1 MQRAI
6 QLTAPGAPFVLGTR
20 PIPRPKSG
28 ELLVKILT
36 TAINPCDLYM
46 QARGYPGPIPKPWPN
61 VCGWDAAG
69 VVEEIGEGVQGF
81 VKGDRVMYSGDFD
94 DDRYTFQEYGIT
106 VAATTAK
113 ISSGLSLEEAA
124 TFSTGLYTAASGLYG
139 ERATEHRRW
148 HGGAGLVAPWDGGG
162 RGMYKDEPIIITGG
176 AGSVGQFAIQL
187 AKLSGFNPI
196 ITTASA
202 HNEAYCKSAG
212 ATHVIDYRTT
222 PYSSLSSVVS
232 SILLDTFGDAHKPI
246 KTIFDTVS
254 IAETNI
260 ACWSI
265 LASGGTLI
273 ITLPPSKEIGN
284 YGLGAEKN
292 QDGKSNDTLGDVRLG
307 ERLFGALDK
316 MISEEDLMP
325 NRLEVLEG
333 GLSAIEG
340 AARRMEG
347 GGVSGLK
354 LVVRVP
360 DTPSL

>member
-1 MQRAI
+1 
-6 QLTAPGAPFVLGTR
+6 
-20 PIPRPKSG
+20 
-28 ELLVKILT
+28 
-36 TAINPCDLYM
+36 
-46 QARGYPGPIPKPWPN
+46 
-61 VCGWDAAG
+61 
-69 VVEEIGEGVQGF
+69 
-81 VKGDRVMYSGDFD
+81 
-94 DDRYTFQEYGIT
+94 
-106 VAATTAK
+106 
-113 ISSGLSLEEAA
+113 
-124 TFSTGLYTAASGLYG
+124 
-139 ERATEHRRW
+139 
-148 HGGAGLVAPWDGGG
+148 
-162 RGMYKDEPIIITGG
+162 MYKDEPIIITGG
-176 AGSVGQFAIQL
+176 AGSVGQFGELTMHILHYIASSPVSHIHAYLLMIVLHSARMPSPAIQL

-212 ATHVIDYRTT
+212 ATHAIDYRTT

-254 IAETNI
+254 IPETNI

-265 LASGGTLI
+265 LAPGGTLI

-284 YGLGAEKN
+284 YGLGSEKN
-292 QDGKSNDTLGDVRLG
+292 QDGKKVAWTVGVVSNDTLGDVRLG
-307 ERLFGALDK
+307 ERLFGGLDK
-316 MISEEDLMP
+316 MISEGDLRP
-325 NRLEVLEG
+325 NRVEVLEG